1 MSDQFRVVF
10 VGFNADTDSHN
21 AMESLATKLGV
32 SKQKVVAFTQGKP
45 LFGAAE
51 KNKCLK
57 QAKLLAIYGFQSK
70 VQAVQSSMTN
80 APQVNNAA
88 NERVFEAL
96 DYITSSL
103 IRIEEKL
110 EELEQR
116 IDGQNKS
123 SEEKEDDEWQNDELF
138 DELDLDAEPKPR
150 SKKLLYTLLAVLFIL
165 LIVLGFSLAFPE
177 MVQL

>member
-10 VGFNADTDSHN
+10 VGFNADTDSQN

-32 SKQKVVAFTQGKP
+32 SKQKVIAFTQGKP
-45 LFGAAE
+45 LFGATD

-70 VQAVQSSMTN
+70 VQPQQSNMQS
-80 APQVNNAA
+80 APVANNAA

-116 IDGQNKS
+116 IDGNEKS
-123 SEEKEDDEWQNDELF
+123 GDEKEEEQWQSDELF
-138 DELDLDAEPKPR
+138 DELDLDTEPKPK
-150 SKKLLYTLLAVLFIL
+150 SKRLLYVLLAILFIL
-165 LIVLGFSLAFPE
+165 LIILGFSLAFPE
-177 MVQL
+177 MVQF

>member
-1 MSDQFRVVF
+1 MSDQYRVTF
-10 VGFNADTDSHN
+10 VGFDADTDGQN
-21 AMESLATKLGV
+21 AIERLAMKLGV
-32 SKQKVVAFTQGKP
+32 PKQKVEAFTQGKS
-45 LFGAAE
+45 LFGISD
-51 KNKCLK
+51 KSKCLK

-70 VQAVQSSMTN
+70 IQEIPSNSNTAN
-80 APQVNNAA
+80 NNAA

-116 IDGQNKS
+116 IDGQQKTDDDK
-123 SEEKEDDEWQNDELF
+123 EEEQWQSDDLF
-138 DELDLDAEPKPR
+138 DELDLDSEPKPK
-150 SKKLLYTLLAVLFIL
+150 SKKLLYTLLSILFVL

-177 MVQL
+177 MVQF

>member
-10 VGFNADTDSHN
+10 VGFNADTDSQN
-21 AMESLATKLGV
+21 AMESLAVKLGV
-32 SKQKVVAFTQGKP
+32 SKEKIVAFTQGKP
-45 LFGAAE
+45 LFGAAD

-70 VQAVQSSMTN
+70 VQPLQNSATST
-80 APQVNNAA
+80 AQVDTAA

-116 IDGQNKS
+116 IDVQAKS
-123 SEEKEDDEWQNDELF
+123 IDEKDDEHWQSDELF
-138 DELDLDAEPKPR
+138 DELDLETKPKPK
-150 SKKLLYTLLAVLFIL
+150 SKKLLYTLLVILFIL

-177 MVQL
+177 MVKF

>member
-1 MSDQFRVVF
+1 MGDQYRVTF
-10 VGFNADTDSHN
+10 AGFDADTDGQN
-21 AMESLATKLGV
+21 AIERLAMKLGV
-32 SKQKVVAFTQGKP
+32 STQKVEAFTQGKP
-45 LFGAAE
+45 LFGSSE

-70 VQAVQSSMTN
+70 IQEIQTSSSN
-80 APQVNNAA
+80 AANHAA

-110 EELEQR
+110 EDLEQR
-116 IDGQNKS
+116 IDGQQKADDDK
-123 SEEKEDDEWQNDELF
+123 EEEQWQSDDLF
-138 DELDLDAEPKPR
+138 DELDLDSEPKPK
-150 SKKLLYTLLAVLFIL
+150 SKKLLYTLLSILFVL

-177 MVQL
+177 MVQF